1 MHIFFGTGVRA
12 VADASVGTYFIN
24 SEQVGDYVTV
34 TMPVPEGSG
43 EAAEQIRVHYL
54 EAGVGEPLLL
64 VHGIGQSLYTWRNV
78 FAELSENYRVL
89 AIDLPG
95 HGYSS
100 RPERFAY
107 SMDEMAALLRGFL
120 QEKGVASAHMIGFS
134 TGAVYLMRLLTLY
147 PGMVANCIA
156 IAPGGI
162 SKHMPKLF
170 HRMKNSISAVFS
182 RNLYSAGDVRR
193 MLNECVVDQSVIT
206 ERDVKQY
213 YGPVA
218 DGLTR
223 EALMYAV
230 VNFDMK
236 GTADALRE
244 SDHEI
249 LCVWGNEDR
258 YHPASGSVYFQKV
271 LQYGRYYLVKNAG
284 HLLHEEKPDKF
295 LEIVFS
301 YIPPATPSYDVYNY
315 TEALQGDGDVNA

>member
-1 MHIFFGTGVRA
+1 M
-12 VADASVGTYFIN
+12 
-24 SEQVGDYVTV
+24 
-34 TMPVPEGSG
+34 
-43 EAAEQIRVHYL
+43 
-54 EAGVGEPLLL
+54 
-64 VHGIGQSLYTWRNV
+64 HGIGQSLYTWRNV

-147 PGMVANCIA
+147 PEMVANCIA